1 MKINNMNKILWTISL
16 VSLLFSCTEKID
28 VSLGNH
34 EEKLIIECYID
45 DYENKAVG
53 IFSMSKPF
61 NNNDSIVMVNPD
73 SIEIKD
79 NEGNFFPMAKTFV
92 SVDGYFSSNTFTPK
106 VGNTYYMKVVYRGQ
120 TYTAQSTMQPKVEVD
135 SLYSWTF
142 FGSKDNEKLIAA
154 RINDPASQNNYYR
167 YYVENLTKNTS
178 KDFQYVFEDRLINGS
193 KFSLTANNQFV
204 RKGDSVAFYLL
215 TIDKPNF
222 TYWTVLLQNSTLV
235 NNQAAAPANP
245 SSNIS
250 GGCYG
255 YFSAH
260 SVSKRMLKVE

>member
-1 MKINNMNKILWTISL
+1 MYKVITLFCF
-16 VSLLFSCTEKID
+16 VSLIFSCTEKID

-53 IFSMSKPF
+53 IFSLSKPF
-61 NNNDSIVMVNPD
+61 NNNDSIIMVNPD

-79 NEGNFFPMAKTFV
+79 NEGNYFPMNKTFV
-92 SVDGYFSSNTFTPK
+92 SLDGYFSSQTFTPK
-106 VGNTYYMKVVYRGQ
+106 VGNTYYMKVVYNGK
-120 TYTAQSTMQPKVEVD
+120 TYTAQSTMQPKVEID
-135 SLYSWTF
+135 SLYSWAF
-142 FGSKDNEKLIAA
+142 YGSKDNEKLIAA
-154 RINDPASQNNYYR
+154 RIIDPVSQTNYYR

-178 KDFQYVFEDRLINGS
+178 KDFQYAFEDRLINGS

-215 TIDKPNF
+215 SIDKPNF
-222 TYWTVLLQNSTLV
+222 NYWSVLLQNSTLV

-245 SSNIS
+245 NSNIS

-260 SVSKRMLKVE
+260 GISKRFLKVE